1 MCDPFGWH
9 LFAVIGQCQKNT
21 CEFVLPLAF
30 KDYIFGLFSLFV
42 MIVEGIIYLISVFND
57 TFNDE

>member
-1 MCDPFGWH
+1 MSKKH
-9 LFAVIGQCQKNT
+9 ST

-42 MIVEGIIYLISVFND
+42 MIVEEDDLPFPVFND
-57 TFNDE
+57 TRNDE